1 MLAYNVR
8 LAVKSFRKTPGI
20 TALMVG
26 AVAIGIAACVIT
38 MTLYHVASG
47 NPIWW
52 KSERLYAVTMDNW
65 DPNRPYNASDLQI
78 APPQLTYRDAESLA
92 QSRIPLR
99 HAIMHADQGVIVAG
113 NQPPRTVD
121 TRVTSA
127 DFFAMFDVP
136 FLYGGGWRAAADTAP
151 DPVIVLSK
159 AENQLLFA
167 GANSVGRT
175 VRWEDQEF
183 RVIGVLDDWN
193 PRPKFY
199 DLNNVAFAHVEDAYI
214 PYGWTEAL
222 RRVLVYGNHQCWKYE
237 SMNTFEDYLN
247 ADCNWIQMWVELP
260 TASDRA
266 RMQNFMDTYWA
277 AQRAKGRFQR
287 PRNNRLTN
295 ENQWLKDQH
304 VVGNDDRILLGV
316 AFAFL
321 AVCLINTIGLLLA
334 KFLNGAA
341 LTGIRRAL
349 GASRRH
355 IFMQHLV
362 ETALVAGAGALLGLA
377 LTWVGLW
384 GLHELYSIN
393 AELDVPGREVLAHPD
408 LYSITAAAGLAIVA
422 SLAAG
427 LYPAWRVGRMPPAV
441 YLKTQ

>member
-26 AVAIGIAACVIT
+26 AIAIGIAACVIT
-38 MTLYHVASG
+38 MTLYHAASG

-52 KSERLYAVTMDNW
+52 KGDRLYAVTLDNW
-65 DPNRPYNASDLQI
+65 DPNRPFNPADVHMP
-78 APPQLTYRDAESLA
+78 PPQLTYRDAESLA

-99 HAIMHADQGVIVAG
+99 HVIMRLDQGVIVVG
-113 NQPPRTVD
+113 NQTPRAVD

-136 FLYGGGWRAAADTAP
+136 FLYGGGWKAASDTAP

-159 AENQLLFA
+159 AENQRLFA

-175 VRWEDQEF
+175 LRWEDQEF

-193 PRPKFY
+193 PQPKFY
-199 DLNNVAFAHVEDAYI
+199 DLNNVAFAHAEDAYI

-222 RRVLVYGNHQCWKYE
+222 RRAVVYGNHQCWKYE
-237 SMNTFEDYLN
+237 RATTFEEYLN
-247 ADCNWIQMWVELP
+247 ADCDWIQMWVELP

-266 RMQNFMDTYWA
+266 RMQDFMDSYWA
-277 AQRAKGRFQR
+277 RQHARGRFLR
-287 PRNNRLTN
+287 PRNNRLTSVG
-295 ENQWLKDQH
+295 QWLKDQQ
-304 VVGNDDRILLGV
+304 VVGNDDRILVGV

-355 IFMQHLV
+355 IFIQHLV
-362 ETALVAGAGALLGLA
+362 ETALVAGAGALFGLV
-377 LTWVGLW
+377 LTWVGLR
-384 GLHELYSIN
+384 GIHALYSIN
-393 AELDVPGREVLAHPD
+393 AELAVPGRDVLAHPD
-408 LYSITAAAGLAIVA
+408 SYSITAAAGLAIVA

-427 LYPAWRVGRMPPAV
+427 LYPAWRVGRVPPAV